1 MRLPLPRFLHRHLKK
16 GTDDENED
24 EDEDDDSHFT
34 ASPMTATHR
43 HHFAQAALAL
53 IPKILTLQDRNTHS
67 PTYGC
72 FDRNFW
78 HYKIIDFPSGM
89 AAEFVWPLA
98 LAYALPIEGNPYY
111 QQASIR
117 EWAIAGMRYAARSA
131 HPDGSCDDYFPFE
144 KAAGAAAFALLAGL
158 ESYTLLGLGTDG
170 ALPSKDDAEIRAFFE
185 KRADWLADHHESGRL
200 TNHQALIVLCLDKAG
215 RMFRTDR
222 WEALKNKRLE
232 RVLEWQNE
240 EGWFQEYEGADPG
253 YHTLTCGLLAQYL
266 AIHPEHAQLR
276 AALEKAIQFATH
288 FVHPDG
294 SFGGEYTSRNT
305 YNYFPHGFEIAGQWF
320 PEAPGLN
327 DRFAVGL
334 ESGLAPC
341 YADDHILGHHAW
353 SYLLAWQHWHEQ
365 RPTKAKAPQG
375 RTHFK
380 NAGLIIERRGD
391 ATLYLALNK
400 GGVFK
405 FFLGDRLVH
414 SDTGLSVVVAGK
426 KRRNAV
432 SHLVGSYAVE
442 LADDSYALAGNLGWA
457 KTKGMTTFNL
467 VVLRGLMY
475 TVGRFFPDL
484 IRKLL
489 QKLLITGKKPA
500 PFEFK
505 RRIAWGQGN
514 ELEVTDELRA
524 ERWSDAE
531 SVGIGPAQT
540 SIYVVMSRTY
550 QAGQLQPWADLT
562 DKARALSDGAPL
574 VLTRKF

>member
-1 MRLPLPRFLHRHLKK
+1 
-16 GTDDENED
+16 
-24 EDEDDDSHFT
+24 
-34 ASPMTATHR
+34 
-43 HHFAQAALAL
+43 
-53 IPKILTLQDRNTHS
+53 
-67 PTYGC
+67 
-72 FDRNFW
+72 
-78 HYKIIDFPSGM
+78 
-89 AAEFVWPLA
+89 
-98 LAYALPIEGNPYY
+98 
-111 QQASIR
+111 
-117 EWAIAGMRYAARSA
+117 
-131 HPDGSCDDYFPFE
+131 
-144 KAAGAAAFALLAGL
+144 
-158 ESYTLLGLGTDG
+158 
-170 ALPSKDDAEIRAFFE
+170 
-185 KRADWLADHHESGRL
+185 
-200 TNHQALIVLCLDKAG
+200 
-215 RMFRTDR
+215 
-222 WEALKNKRLE
+222 
-232 RVLEWQNE
+232 VLEWQNE

-266 AIHPEHAQLR
+266 AIHPEHGQLR
-276 AALEKAIQFATH
+276 GALEKAIEFATH

-327 DRFAVGL
+327 DLFAGGL
-334 ESGLAPC
+334 EKDLAPC

-365 RPTKAKAPQG
+365 RPAPKNWPEG

-391 ATLYLALNK
+391 AALYLALNK

-405 FFLGDRLVH
+405 FFRRDRLVH

-432 SHLVGSYAVE
+432 SHLVGSYAAEVG
-442 LADDSYALAGNLGWA
+442 DHSYALSGHLGWA

-467 VVLRGLMY
+467 VVLRALMF

-505 RRIAWGQGN
+505 RRIAWGQN
-514 ELEVTDELRA
+514 AELEVTDELQA
-524 ERWSDAE
+524 ENWGSAE
-531 SVGIGPAQT
+531 SVGIGQAQT

-550 QAGQLQPWADLT
+550 QAGQLQPWQDLT
-562 DKARALSDGAPL
+562 AQVCGLADGAPL
-574 VLTRKF
+574 VLKRKF

>member
-1 MRLPLPRFLHRHLKK
+1 
-16 GTDDENED
+16 
-24 EDEDDDSHFT
+24 
-34 ASPMTATHR
+34 
-43 HHFAQAALAL
+43 
-53 IPKILTLQDRNTHS
+53 
-67 PTYGC
+67 
-72 FDRNFW
+72 
-78 HYKIIDFPSGM
+78 M

-111 QQASIR
+111 QQPAIR

-144 KAAGAAAFALLAGL
+144 KAAGAAAFSLLAGL
-158 ESYTLLGLGTDG
+158 ESCTLLGVNDE
-170 ALPSKDDAEIRAFFE
+170 EIKQFFE
-185 KRADWLADHHESGRL
+185 KRANWLADHHESGRL

-215 RMFRTDR
+215 KLFQTNQ
-222 WEALKNKRLE
+222 WEELKTKRLA

-266 AIHPEHAQLR
+266 ALHPEHTQLR
-276 AALEKAIQFATH
+276 AALDKAIKFASH

-327 DRFAVGL
+327 DRFAIGL
-334 ESGLAPC
+334 AQDLAPC

-353 SYLLAWQHWHEQ
+353 SYLLAWQHWHAQ
-365 RPTKAKAPQG
+365 RPTPALPTEG
-375 RTHFK
+375 RIHFR
-380 NAGLIIERRGD
+380 NAGLVIERRGD
-391 ATLYLALNK
+391 ATLYLALNN

-405 FFLGDRLVH
+405 LFRGDRLVH
-414 SDTGLSVVVAGK
+414 SDTGLSVVVEGK
-426 KRRNAV
+426 KRRVAV
-432 SHLVGSYAVE
+432 SPLVGSYSVDANE
-442 LADDSYALAGNLGWA
+442 NSHSISGKLGWA

-467 VVLRGLMY
+467 VALRGLMF

-484 IRKLL
+484 IRKIL

-500 PFEFK
+500 PFEFT
-505 RRIAWGQGN
+505 RQISWQ
-514 ELEVTDELRA
+514 ETQLEIVDELRA
-524 ERWSDAE
+524 ENWNDVAE
-531 SVGIGPAQT
+531 VGIGPAQT

-550 QAGQLQPWADLT
+550 QPGQLQPWSDLT
-562 DKARALSDGAPL
+562 KEARALADGAPL
-574 VLTRKF
+574 RLVRKF